1 MERAMQF
8 REGSQASA
16 AFVGVG
22 GMCGWNSFLNLSAAT
37 FSFTAVLDLQLYP
50 LSIFSSTARHL
61 RPAARRHA
69 RDLHAACW
77 IEQAAKLTPSK

>member
-22 GMCGWNSFLNLSAAT
+22 GMCGWNSFLNLSAT
-37 FSFTAVLDLQLYP
+37 FSFTRFTAVSFIHLFFHGQANVMGLVL
-50 LSIFSSTARHL
+50 ARNYFIL
-61 RPAARRHA
+61 FQSLPN
-69 RDLHAACW
+69 
-77 IEQAAKLTPSK
+77 